1 MSQPK
6 INTDYIIGKLASVD
20 LPSPQIDLT
29 SLTVCNSMQSQA
41 LGRRVFKIDQ
51 HGKTWWLKGQIK
63 GINALSEQAFLNE
76 LDAYKKL
83 TLLQVSFLLPFQI
96 FKPTQ
101 IHHEEGLFLN
111 LQQLGKTTQNIWLEQ
126 GLKVQH
132 AAALFNQGPEQLST
146 DQVIQVLLQSLDVLN
161 ALHEVGWL
169 HGDLKIEHFR
179 VDHSQCYLIDFEQAH
194 PIEKKSPQISA
205 TPRYMA
211 PELFHGE
218 AKTVQ
223 TDIYALGIIWLQW
236 LTQQK
241 LSEKS
246 YLDWA
251 YLHCQHLKVH
261 LPPRFL
267 HLTTI
272 LNAMLAK
279 HKQQRCTNI
288 YQIKQILS
296 DIV

>member
-6 INTDYIIGKLASVD
+6 INTHSIIGKLASVD
-20 LPSPQIDLT
+20 LPSTQIDLT
-29 SLTVCNSMQSQA
+29 SLTACNSMQSQA

-51 HGKTWWLKGQIK
+51 HGKSWWLKGQIK
-63 GINALSEQAFLNE
+63 GINTLSEQSFLNE
-76 LDAYKKL
+76 LDTYQKL
-83 TLLQVSFLLPFQI
+83 TILQVSFLLPFQI
-96 FKPTQ
+96 FKPIKIQNST
-101 IHHEEGLFLN
+101 EPTLN
-111 LQQLGKTTQNIWLEQ
+111 VQVPCQGTQNIWLEQ

-132 AAALFNQGPEQLST
+132 AAALFDQEPEQLST
-146 DQVIQVLLQSLDVLN
+146 DHVIQILLQSLDILN
-161 ALHEVGWL
+161 ALHGVGWI

-179 VDHSQCYLIDFEQAH
+179 VDQSQCYLIDFEQAH
-194 PIEKKSPQISA
+194 TFETKFPQISA

-251 YLHCQHLKVH
+251 YLHCQSLKVH

-267 HLTTI
+267 HLTII

>member
-1 MSQPK
+1 M
-6 INTDYIIGKLASVD
+6 GKLAPVD
-20 LPSPQIDLT
+20 LPSHQIDLT
-29 SLTVCNSMQSQA
+29 SLTACNSLQSQA
-41 LGRRVFKIDQ
+41 LGRRVFKINQ
-51 HGKTWWLKGQIK
+51 HGKTWWLKGRVK
-63 GINALSEQAFLNE
+63 GGNALSEQAFLNE
-76 LDAYKKL
+76 LDTYNKL
-83 TLLQVSFLLPFQI
+83 TTLQVGFLLPFQI
-96 FKPTQ
+96 FKPIQ
-101 IHHEEGLFLN
+101 NSIEPSLN
-111 LQQLGKTTQNIWLEQ
+111 LQAPCQATQNIWLEQ

-132 AAALFNQGPEQLST
+132 ATALFSQEPKQLRMN
-146 DQVIQVLLQSLDVLN
+146 QVIQVLLQSLDVLN
-161 ALHEVGWL
+161 TLHEIGWL

-179 VDHSQCYLIDFEQAH
+179 KDHSQCYLIDFEQAQTLD
-194 PIEKKSPQISA
+194 EKFSQISA

-261 LPPRFL
+261 LPPQFL

>member
-6 INTDYIIGKLASVD
+6 INTDNIMGKLAPVD

-29 SLTVCNSMQSQA
+29 SLTACNSLKSQA
-41 LGRRVFKIDQ
+41 LGRRVFKINQ
-51 HGKTWWLKGQIK
+51 HGTTWWLKGQVK
-63 GINALSEQAFLNE
+63 GVNALSEQAFLNE
-76 LDAYKKL
+76 LDTYNKL
-83 TLLQVSFLLPFQI
+83 TTLQVGFLLPFQI
-96 FKPTQ
+96 FKPIQNST
-101 IHHEEGLFLN
+101 ESSLN
-111 LQQLGKTTQNIWLEQ
+111 LQPSGKATQNIWLEQ

-132 AAALFNQGPEQLST
+132 ATALFSQEPKQLSMN
-146 DQVIQVLLQSLDVLN
+146 QVIQVLLQSLDVLN
-161 ALHEVGWL
+161 TLHDIGWL

-179 VDHSQCYLIDFEQAH
+179 KDHSQCYLIDFEQAH
-194 PIEKKSPQISA
+194 TLDKNFSKISA

-241 LSEKS
+241 LSEKN

-261 LPPRFL
+261 LPPQFL